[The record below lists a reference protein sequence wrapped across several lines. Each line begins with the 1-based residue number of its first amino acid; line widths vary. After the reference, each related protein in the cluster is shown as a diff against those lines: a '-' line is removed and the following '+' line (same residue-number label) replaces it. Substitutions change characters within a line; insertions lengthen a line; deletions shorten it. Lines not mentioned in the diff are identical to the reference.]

1 MLHFNVGLDGLDFA
15 LVIDKGCFNW
25 HGFQS
30 KKIVAF
36 LFLHSEQGEKYALRL
51 ANFVQKRLKSEA
63 TASVIL
69 NLPSRSPACHC
80 RSWILHAPVVF
91 FATTIGPSFV
101 FVIIIL
107 FSIPAASGS
116 TQAFTMNF
124 GAWLPDLDKYFAED
138 FTHST
143 PHCWFSKGVM

>member
-1 MLHFNVGLDGLDFA
+1 MVFRVKRL
-15 LVIDKGCFNW
+15 
-25 HGFQS
+25 S
-30 KKIVAF
+30 AF

-69 NLPSRSPACHC
+69 NLPCRTPVCHC
-80 RSWILHAPVVF
+80 CSWILHAPVIF

-124 GAWLPDLDKYFAED
+124 GA
-138 FTHST
+138 
-143 PHCWFSKGVM
+143 